1 MNDKRDSMQEVSS
14 ELLCETYWTALQLG
28 LDQGFVEMLKA
39 ELARR
44 GIDINNES
52 E

>member
-1 MNDKRDSMQEVSS
+1 MHDKRDSITEVSS
-14 ELLCETYWTALQLG
+14 ELLTKTYWTALQLG
-28 LDQGFVEMLKA
+28 LDQGFIEMIKA

-44 GIDINNES
+44 GININHES